1 MLNIETAKKSKDQIK
16 VRGTVI
22 HDFEMSRVSQSYTK
36 TTKLPES
43 CKNSLKSEA
52 QRKVDLQ
59 KIVKAQQEER
69 NGLNEYFDYKNDQIE
84 TILGTIEKIQIHKL
98 AGLEALDKSKRR
110 DVKGSQI

>member
-1 MLNIETAKKSKDQIK
+1 MLNLETAKKSKDQIK

-52 QRKVDLQ
+52 
-59 KIVKAQQEER
+59 
-69 NGLNEYFDYKNDQIE
+69 
-84 TILGTIEKIQIHKL
+84 
-98 AGLEALDKSKRR
+98 
-110 DVKGSQI
+110 